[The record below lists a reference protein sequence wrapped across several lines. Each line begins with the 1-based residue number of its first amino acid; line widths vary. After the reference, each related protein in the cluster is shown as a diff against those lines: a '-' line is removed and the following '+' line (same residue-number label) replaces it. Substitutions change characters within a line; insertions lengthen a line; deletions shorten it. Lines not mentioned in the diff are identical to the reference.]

1 MRHSEKVLFMRV
13 FLSVLVLILSLQS
26 FTKADDISDF
36 EIEGISVGDSL
47 LDHYSINEINEAL
60 KNPSYYKNKIFVE
73 IFVNYKGS
81 EFDYLQVALQTNDKT
96 FIIEKI
102 MLVKDF
108 TDKIQ
113 ECKKFKE
120 KLINDSSDFTKD
132 SNRIDNE
139 DIVSKVDPTGNSLR
153 SISTFFYS
161 TGGFFN
167 FICTDYGQ
175 EMFEKHGWFDN
186 FSVSVGSKKIEKFLQ
201 GDAY

>member
-1 MRHSEKVLFMRV
+1 MRV
-13 FLSVLVLILSLQS
+13 FVTVLVLIFSLQS
-26 FTKADDISDF
+26 FVKADDISDF

>member
-1 MRHSEKVLFMRV
+1 MRV

-108 TDKIQ
+108 TNKIQ

-120 KLINDSSDFTKD
+120 KLKQNKRQYKMHHL
-132 SNRIDNE
+132 RIR
-139 DIVSKVDPTGNSLR
+139 L
-153 SISTFFYS
+153 S
-161 TGGFFN
+161 TG
-167 FICTDYGQ
+167 IR
-175 EMFEKHGWFDN
+175 M
-186 FSVSVGSKKIEKFLQ
+186 SLKKNLLGKRTINILS
-201 GDAY
+201 

>member
-1 MRHSEKVLFMRV
+1 MRV

-175 EMFEKHGWFDN
+175 EMFERHGWFDN